1 VTTIHSQQVQSLSN
15 ADAST
20 ANPKSA
26 GRFLTL
32 SNLLSISRALLTIP
46 FALVM
51 LSSLPERRV
60 WGAVVMAVAA
70 LTDKLDGVFARRFH
84 ETTEWGKILDPLADK
99 IAVGI
104 VGLVLLLLDVIPL
117 WFVLTIIG
125 RDLAIFVGGIYLKSQ
140 RGIVLQSNE
149 TGKWAVGVLSLTL
162 FLMVIG
168 FDGIVTDLLMGATL
182 LMLFLS
188 LALYI
193 IRFAD
198 VIRAPKGAA

>member
-1 VTTIHSQQVQSLSN
+1 MTTIHSQQIQSLPN
-15 ADAST
+15 ADS
-20 ANPKSA
+20 PSA

-51 LSSLPERRV
+51 LSSIPNSRV
-60 WGAVVMAVAA
+60 WGGLIMAVAA

-84 ETTEWGKILDPLADK
+84 EITEWGKILDPLADK

-104 VGLVLLLLDVIPL
+104 VGIVLLVLDLIPL

-125 RDLAIFVGGIYLKSQ
+125 RDVAIFVGGMYLKTQ

-149 TGKWAVGVLSLTL
+149 VGKWAVGVLALTL

-168 FDGIVTDLLMGATL
+168 VQGVTTDILIGATL
-182 LMLFLS
+182 IMLAIS
-188 LALYI
+188 LVLYLV
-193 IRFAD
+193 RLVG
-198 VIRAPKGAA
+198 VIKTPQAVAR